1 MPFALSILEERHKD
15 YLENPKNLPS
25 PFMAIS
31 LDARHDKYRD
41 IEAGTH
47 PYDKTVRPQFV
58 SKEHTPAYHQLI
70 SEFCKLSGVP
80 ALLNTSFNL
89 HGEPIVDTIADAVRT
104 FELSGLDHLYIND
117 TYLISKRT

>member
-1 MPFALSILEERHKD
+1 
-15 YLENPKNLPS
+15 
-25 PFMAIS
+25 MAIS
-31 LDARHDKYRD
+31 LDARPDKYRD

-70 SEFCKLSGVP
+70 FEFCKLSGVP
-80 ALLNTSFNL
+80 AFLNTSFNL
-89 HGEPIVDTIADAVRT
+89 HGEPIVNTIADAVRT
-104 FELSGLDHLYIND
+104 FELSGLDHLYISD